1 MSSFEIVTTPPSPLL
16 KADLDALRDAV
27 RRLESQGFAVR
38 AAQLLGSPIAKGI
51 EVLPQKYGE
60 VVQTAARQAIEKS
73 LDVAVNSLGKKAPL
87 ISGNGFHKL
96 AAGASGAVG
105 GFFGLAAL
113 AVELPVST
121 TIMMRSIAE
130 IGRSQGEDL
139 ATAESRLACIEVF
152 ALDTGTR
159 RVGDEAGYYAI
170 RAGLAQIV
178 REAASQVAERGVAR
192 ESSSAVVRFVA
203 QVAARFGVTVSDKIL
218 AQAVPVIGAAA
229 GSAINVI
236 FTDYFQS
243 VATGHFTVRRL
254 ERRYGERVVRLE
266 YERIRRELG
275 L

>member
-1 MSSFEIVTTPPSPLL
+1 MNAFEVTTLPSPLL

-38 AAQLLGSPIAKGI
+38 AAQLLGAPIAKGL

-60 VVQTAARQAIEKS
+60 VVHNAARQAIEKS
-73 LDVAVNSLGKKAPL
+73 LDVAVNSLGTKKAL
-87 ISGNGFHKL
+87 TSRNGFHKL
-96 AAGASGAVG
+96 AAGASGAIG

-113 AVELPVST
+113 TVELPVST
-121 TIMMRSIAE
+121 TIMMRSIAD
-130 IGRSQGEDL
+130 IARSQGEDL
-139 ATAESRLACIEVF
+139 TNPESRLACIEVF

-170 RAGLAQIV
+170 RAGLAQVV
-178 REAASQVAERGVAR
+178 REAASQVAEKGVAR
-192 ESSSAVVRFVA
+192 ESSSAIVRFVA
-203 QVAARFGVTVSDKIL
+203 KVAARFGVTVSDKVM

-254 ERRYGERVVRLE
+254 ERRYGATVVRLE

>member
-1 MSSFEIVTTPPSPLL
+1 MNSPEIVTTPSPLS
-16 KADLDALRDAV
+16 KADIDALRDAV

-60 VVQTAARQAIEKS
+60 VVQNAARQAIEKS
-73 LDVAVNSLGKKAPL
+73 LDVAVNSLGRKGPL
-87 ISGNGFHKL
+87 VSGNGLHKL
-96 AAGASGAVG
+96 AAGASGAIG

-113 AVELPVST
+113 PVELPVST

-130 IGRSQGEDL
+130 IARGQGEDL

-203 QVAARFGVTVSDKIL
+203 QVAARFGVTVSDKVL

-243 VATGHFTVRRL
+243 VATGHFAVRRL

>member
-1 MSSFEIVTTPPSPLL
+1 MNSFEIVSTPSPLL

-38 AAQLLGSPIAKGI
+38 VAQLLGSPIAKGI

-60 VVQTAARQAIEKS
+60 VVQSAARTAIEKS
-73 LDVAVNSLGKKAPL
+73 LEVAVNTLGKKAPRGP
-87 ISGNGFHKL
+87 GNGFHKL
-96 AAGASGAVG
+96 AAGASGALG

-121 TIMMRSIAE
+121 TIMLRSIAE
-130 IGRSQGEDL
+130 IARSHGEDL
-139 ATAESRLACIEVF
+139 TNPEGRLACIEVF

-178 REAASQVAERGVAR
+178 REAAAQAAERGAAR
-192 ESSSAVVRFVA
+192 ESGSAVVRFIT
-203 QVAARFGVTVSDKIL
+203 QVAARFGVTVSDKVL

-254 ERRYGERVVRLE
+254 ERRYGPQVVRLE